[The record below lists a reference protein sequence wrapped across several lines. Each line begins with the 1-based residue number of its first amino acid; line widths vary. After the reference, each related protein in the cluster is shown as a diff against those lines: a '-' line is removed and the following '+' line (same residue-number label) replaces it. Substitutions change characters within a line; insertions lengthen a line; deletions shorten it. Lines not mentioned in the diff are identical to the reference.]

1 MQKAIQINR
10 DSGGRRGWDD
20 TGGGI
25 LGKDEANE
33 VYLYKYI
40 YIYLEIKKK

>member
-10 DSGGRRGWDD
+10 DSGGSGGAADD

-33 VYLYKYI
+33 VYLYI
-40 YIYLEIKKK
+40 YIYLKFF